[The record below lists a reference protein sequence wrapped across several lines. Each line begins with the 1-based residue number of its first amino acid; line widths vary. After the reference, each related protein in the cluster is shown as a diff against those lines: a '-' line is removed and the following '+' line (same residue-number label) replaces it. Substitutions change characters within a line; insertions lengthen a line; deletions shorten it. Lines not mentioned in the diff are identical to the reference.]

1 MKLMGWQSVV
11 LASKQQRAAS
21 NNQEVVEK
29 KKKPLTVNVLN
40 MTTLLKLVQSPPIS
54 FIPNRMIEIFI
65 F

>member
-29 KKKPLTVNVLN
+29 KK
-40 MTTLLKLVQSPPIS
+40 TLDSERLKYDDTSKACSVSPHLFHS
-54 FIPNRMIEIFI
+54 
-65 F
+65 